1 MKQWRG
7 WVPIAVVALAVVAI
21 AMRIAVAV
29 AGGQAVTE
37 ETELTA
43 FDLVLMTIAA
53 SVGTVGLTLGWA
65 RHTTRVRV
73 RRVRELHP
81 NDVVVATSLR
91 ADEARVVRDISGAV
105 VEEKPQLAC
114 VVLRRDTL
122 SWWIGRKPRLVAT
135 ISFDEPIQY
144 SRGRY
149 EHFGHQE
156 TNLIA
161 EGVIGGR
168 KIRLPLIIVEEKGF
182 WPRRPID
189 AVLDQLVHQFAATST
204 SGGRPHWRS

>member
-1 MKQWRG
+1 MKRWRR
-7 WVPIAVVALAVVAI
+7 WVPIAVVVLAVVAI

-29 AGGQAVTE
+29 AGGRSVTDE
-37 ETELTA
+37 SGLTA
-43 FDLVLMTIAA
+43 FDVALVCIGV
-53 SVGTVGLTLGWA
+53 SVGGLVMAFGFVTQSV
-65 RHTTRVRV
+65 RVRV
-73 RRVRELHP
+73 RRVRKLHP
-81 NDVVVATSLR
+81 NDVAVPTSLR
-91 ADEARVVRDISGAV
+91 AEEARVLMDVSGAV
-105 VEEKPQLAC
+105 VDEKPQIAC

-161 EGVIGGR
+161 EGTVAGR
-168 KIRLPLIIVEEKGF
+168 RIRLPLIIIEEEGF
-182 WPRRPID
+182 WPRRPTD
-189 AVLDQLVHQFAATST
+189 VVLDQLVNQLEATST
-204 SGGRPHWRS
+204 QGGRRH